1 MKKRHLTPELLDHLD
16 HDDPAAIRS
25 RQDLARINGI
35 MGNKRWIIH
44 QVHQLAKTHKE
55 LTVIELG
62 AGDGDLLQSLSSIS
76 QCSSSCSGSDLAPRP
91 DNLKE
96 SIDWHQGNFFAQ
108 SINFKPTCTSV
119 VVCNLILHHF
129 TDDALKQLAKI
140 LSQADH
146 ILVVEPHRSHLA
158 KFLAY
163 LGFPFVNHVTRH
175 DMIVSIEAGFRQ
187 HELPAIFTDRQV
199 QHESITITGGLRVHL
214 T

>member
-1 MKKRHLTPELLDHLD
+1 MKKRHLTPELLDHLC
-16 HDDPAAIRS
+16 HHDPAAIRS

-44 QVHQLAKTHKE
+44 QVQQLAKTHKE
-55 LTVIELG
+55 LSVIELG
-62 AGDGDLLQSLSSIS
+62 AGGGDLLQSLSSIS
-76 QCSSSCSGSDLAPRP
+76 QCSCSGSDLAPRP
-91 DNLKE
+91 DDLEE
-96 SIDWHQGNFFAQ
+96 SIDWHQGDFFTR
-108 SINFKPTCTSV
+108 SINFNPTTTSV

-129 TDDALKQLAKI
+129 TDNELKQLAKM
-140 LSQADH
+140 LSEADH
-146 ILVVEPHRSHLA
+146 ILLVEPHRSHSA

-187 HELPAIFTDRQV
+187 HELPAIFTKRQV